1 MASGGAASGVSV
13 HGKRLEVG
21 GGDTD
26 RVRRFW
32 KGQTG
37 YAILAGCW
45 CEQVGTKCLCRPM
58 PGHQTHVV
66 RGMHI
71 CQSY

>member
-1 MASGGAASGVSV
+1 MGQQVVFLSTE
-13 HGKRLEVG
+13 RDWRW